1 MFKHILVPTDGS
13 KLASQAAEQAIALAA
28 DMKADITLLA
38 VTEPFHMLAV
48 DSTEYLHQREKHEK
62 TATFKCGA
70 MLAQQKVKADG
81 LGVSCNTLVLGSEDV
96 ARTIADTAANL
107 GCDLIA
113 MGSHGRTGVASLL
126 LGSVTS
132 KVLEKSTKPVL
143 VYR

>member
-1 MFKHILVPTDGS
+1 MFKHILIPTDGS

-28 DMKADITLLA
+28 DMKADVTLLA
-38 VTEPFHMLAV
+38 VAESFHMLAV
-48 DSTEYLHQREKHEK
+48 DSVDYLNQREKYEK
-62 TATFKCGA
+62 TVTSKCNA
-70 MLAQQKVKADG
+70 MLARQKVKADCR
-81 LGVSCNTLVLGSEDV
+81 GVPCNMLVLEGEDV

-113 MGSHGRTGVASLL
+113 MGSHGRSGVASLL

-132 KVLEKSTKPVL
+132 KVVARSTKPVL